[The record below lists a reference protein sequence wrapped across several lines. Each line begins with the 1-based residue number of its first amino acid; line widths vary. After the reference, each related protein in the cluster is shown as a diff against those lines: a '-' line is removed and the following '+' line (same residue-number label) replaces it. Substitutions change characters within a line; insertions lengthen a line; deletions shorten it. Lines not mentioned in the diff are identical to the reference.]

1 MGVAMPLFS
10 PADSQDAKRWQHR
23 ARTPEDTC
31 LRLRPVQKA
40 AGITRVADITGL
52 DYVGIPVFQAVRP
65 LGRLLSVSQ
74 GKGQTAMAA
83 RASAVME
90 AVEIWHAETENLD
103 RVLSSRKALGT
114 KAHIDP
120 NSLLRPQGAAVSC
133 FHPVSWSLATDL
145 RDGSEV
151 LVPGDAA
158 NLDFTREADLQ
169 DLARSTTG
177 LAGGNTIAE
186 ARASALAEI
195 IERRC
200 RAEFETLAM
209 TQRAARRLDPFCL
222 AADEPGLSKLIGQI
236 FDADLKLE
244 LFDITNRYGVTTIR
258 AAVFEL
264 ARGRPAA
271 WPSLG
276 FGTHLDPVTAV
287 SRALTEAAQSR
298 LTGISGNRDDIDPR
312 HYSGADLANNL
323 RNAFGTWDLSGEP
336 RGLCQQNESTASSD
350 GDANLMLERIFRFTD
365 GPVAE
370 VNLSRPD
377 IGVPVVKLLAPNVAY
392 LATR

>member
-1 MGVAMPLFS
+1 MPLFS
-10 PADSQDAKRWQHR
+10 AADDRDAKRWQHR
-23 ARTPEDTC
+23 TRTPEDTC
-31 LRLRPVQKA
+31 QRLSAVQMA

-52 DYVGIPVFQAVRP
+52 DEVGIPVFQAVRP
-65 LGRLLSVSQ
+65 MGRLLSVSQ
-74 GKGQTAMAA
+74 GKGQTLMAA

-103 RVLSSRKALGT
+103 RVASSKKALGKT
-114 KAHIDP
+114 AHVDP
-120 NSLLRPQGAAVSC
+120 NSLLRPQSAAISC
-133 FHPVSWSLATDL
+133 YHPVRWTNATDL
-145 RDGSEV
+145 RDGSRI

-158 NLDFTREADLQ
+158 NLDFTRGPDLQ

-177 LAGGNTIAE
+177 LAGGNTVAE
-186 ARASALAEI
+186 ARASAVAEI

-200 RAEFETLAM
+200 RVEFEALAM
-209 TQRAARRLDPFCL
+209 TQRAARRLDAARVAEDDPCL
-222 AADEPGLSKLIGQI
+222 SMLIGQI
-236 FDADLKLE
+236 LNAELKLE
-244 LFDITNRYGVTTIR
+244 LFDITNHYGVTTIR
-258 AAVFEL
+258 AAIFEL
-264 ARGRPAA
+264 ARGGPVV

-276 FGTHLDPVTAV
+276 FGTHLDPVTAM

-312 HYSGADLANNL
+312 HYSGADLANSL
-323 RNAFGTWDLSGEP
+323 RHAFARWDHTGEV
-336 RGLCQQNESTASSD
+336 RGLPQRNESTASPHE
-350 GDANLMLERIFRFTD
+350 DACVMLERIFRSGD

-370 VNLSRPD
+370 VNLYRPE